1 MGKNKNG
8 RMADRAHDAVSKVEQ
23 DLDKGIDDVR
33 DFNDRVEGKA
43 KNMAGKAHDAMDKA
57 KNKAGDA
64 KKRVMDTA
72 DKIDQDVSD
81 KAMSRMKERH
91 S

>member
-8 RMADRAHDAVSKVEQ
+8 RMADRAHDAVTKVEQ

-33 DFNDRVEGKA
+33 DFNERVEGKA
-43 KNMAGKAHDAMDKA
+43 KNMASKTHEKVRNDAANM
-57 KNKAGDA
+57 
-64 KKRVMDTA
+64 KKRVVDTA